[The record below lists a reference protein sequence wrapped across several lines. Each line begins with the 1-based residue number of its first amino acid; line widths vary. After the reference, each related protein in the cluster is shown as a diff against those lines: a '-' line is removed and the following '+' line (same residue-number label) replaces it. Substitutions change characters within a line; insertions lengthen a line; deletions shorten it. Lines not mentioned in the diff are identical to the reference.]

1 MAKKYIKNNKGIVSA
16 VTTENLQL
24 EKPLINENYDI
35 QIHNRNMDKI
45 DKAIQEVVGEASTN
59 KTNISDL
66 QTRVENGQNYKLT
79 NDSGRSNLLPSS
91 TSLNTCITPGFYTIP
106 DPLDL
111 PEGESGWVE
120 LEVIGSADQRNTQQ
134 RLFMIISKNTYYRY
148 GEHGVW
154 SKWIKVAK
162 DSSVQALQT
171 KVNKGQNHKLTED
184 SGTSYLYT
192 DSDLNELKYVNG
204 FYRVCNCLNMP
215 PTSHGW
221 AYVEILV
228 HNPLYWAVQTAI
240 DLHDSTKR
248 YTRHLVEGTWT
259 QWREL

>member
-35 QIHNRNMDKI
+35 RIHNRNMDKI

-134 RLFMIISKNTYYRY
+134 RLFMIRGKNTY
-148 GEHGVW
+148 
-154 SKWIKVAK
+154 
-162 DSSVQALQT
+162 
-171 KVNKGQNHKLTED
+171 
-184 SGTSYLYT
+184 
-192 DSDLNELKYVNG
+192 
-204 FYRVCNCLNMP
+204 
-215 PTSHGW
+215 
-221 AYVEILV
+221 
-228 HNPLYWAVQTAI
+228 
-240 DLHDSTKR
+240 
-248 YTRHLVEGTWT
+248 
-259 QWREL
+259 